1 MSVPEDPLRR
11 ARRVL
16 RRLAGGL
23 WQGMIHYGLFAAMGP
38 APLLK
43 EPAPGAGHPSGDLAP
58 EPATPPGHPERVLP
72 DVPPTGAE
80 EHLWRQL
87 GHL

>member
-1 MSVPEDPLRR
+1 MQEDPLRR
-11 ARRVL
+11 TRRLL

-43 EPAPGAGHPSGDLAP
+43 EPAPAAEPPSDDLAP
-58 EPATPPGHPERVLP
+58 GPATPPGHPERVLP
-72 DVPPTGAE
+72 DVPPTDVE
-80 EHLWRQL
+80 ERLWRQL
-87 GHL
+87 GHP